1 MHVRLFLMTAVI
13 ALDAISASA
22 AEYDQALELHY
33 ADGSVAEVSLATNP
47 VIKFL
52 DNEINI
58 KGTYTDISVAYDDLC
73 QFGYVTTDNTA
84 IENVTPDIQP
94 IRINGNEVTYDFG
107 TAGGNI
113 TVYNMGG
120 NIVCSRSFAE
130 GTGTL
135 PLSGLGAGTYIVRAN
150 SSTIKFQVHE

>member
-1 MHVRLFLMTAVI
+1 MHIKSTLTTAFI
-13 ALDAISASA
+13 AFGCLCISGT
-22 AEYDQALELHY
+22 DKTLELHY
-33 ADGSVAEVSLATNP
+33 ADGSVAAVSLTTNP

-52 DNEINI
+52 DSGINI
-58 KGTYTDISVAYDDLC
+58 KGTDTEISVAYNDLC
-73 QFGYVTTDNTA
+73 QFGYVMTDNAA
-84 IENVTPDIQP
+84 IENVTPDMQP

-107 TAGGNI
+107 TAGGTI
-113 TVYNMGG
+113 TVYNMSG
-120 NIVCSRSFAE
+120 NIVRSSSFAD